1 MTTQTSP
8 DKEPREEGLDPANWE
23 AMRTLAHRMVEDMLE
38 YLQTVR
44 ERPVWKPIPEKTRK
58 AFTESL
64 PKSETSVEAVY
75 EEFREKIL
83 PYPLGNIHP
92 RFWGWVVGSGTPL
105 GMLADMLASGM
116 NPNLAGADHAANVV
130 ERQVI
135 EWCKQ
140 MFEYPGGSSG
150 LLVSGASVAN
160 FVALTV
166 ARNAKAG
173 HDIRSD
179 GLKQGNHQ
187 LVLYASA
194 ETHFSNQRAVEILG
208 LGSDYFRQIP
218 VDDEYRIR
226 VDVLREAIEKD
237 IKQGLKPICVIGNI
251 GTVNTGA
258 IDPLDELA
266 DIAEKYELW
275 YHIDG
280 AFGAWAYLSSE
291 LRPKLHGMSRAD
303 SLAFDLHKW
312 GYQPIEVACV
322 LISDHEAH
330 RTAFAPTAQY
340 IKHAAR
346 GAAAGA
352 NWFQEYGV
360 QQTRGFRALKVWMAF
375 KVHGVDKLGRMIQ
388 QNIDQAKYL
397 AKLVEASPHLQLVAP
412 VPMNIVCFRFTAPE
426 LSNEQQN
433 QLNEELLIRL
443 QESGVAV
450 PSSTTLQGRFAIRCA
465 ITNQRSRRQDFEMLV
480 REVERI
486 GKQLLSE
493 GFG

>member
-1 MTTQTSP
+1 MTHNTPPNTDSN
-8 DKEPREEGLDPANWE
+8 EEGLDPANWE
-23 AMRTLAHRMVEDMLE
+23 AIRTLAHRMVDEMLL

-44 ERPVWKPIPEKTRK
+44 ERPVWKPIPEKTRQ

-64 PKSETSVEAVY
+64 PKPETSVEAVY

-92 RFWGWVVGSGTPL
+92 RFWGWVVGTGTPV

-116 NPNLAGADHAANVV
+116 NPNLAGADHIANVV
-130 ERQVI
+130 ERQVV
-135 EWCKQ
+135 EWFKE
-140 MFEYPGGSSG
+140 MFDYPASSSG

-166 ARNAKAG
+166 ARNAKAEQN
-173 HDIRSD
+173 IRSG
-179 GLKQGNHQ
+179 GLNQGGHQ
-187 LVLYASA
+187 LVLYGSA
-194 ETHFSNQRAVEILG
+194 ETHFSNQRAIEILG
-208 LGSDYFRQIP
+208 LGSNYFRQIP
-218 VDDEYRIR
+218 VDDEYRIK
-226 VDVLREAIEKD
+226 VNLLREAIEKD
-237 IKQGLKPICVIGNI
+237 IRQGLKPICIVGNA

-266 DIAEKYELW
+266 DVANNYKLW

-280 AFGAWAYLSSE
+280 AFGAWAYLSQE
-291 LRPKLHGMSRAD
+291 LRPKLQGMSRAD

-322 LISDHEAH
+322 LIRNSEAH
-330 RTAFAPTAQY
+330 RTTFAPTGAY
-340 IKHAAR
+340 IKHAGR
-346 GAAAGA
+346 GTAAGTD
-352 NWFQEYGV
+352 WFQEYGV

-397 AKLVEASPHLQLVAP
+397 AKLVEASPHLELLAP
-412 VPMNIVCFRFTAPE
+412 VSMNIVCFRFTAPG
-426 LSNEQQN
+426 LSDERLNA
-433 QLNEELLIRL
+433 LNEELLIRL

-450 PSSTTLQGRFAIRCA
+450 PSGTNLGGRFAIRCA
-465 ITNQRSRRQDFEMLV
+465 ITNHRSRRHDFEILV
-480 REVERI
+480 KEVESI
-486 GKQLLSE
+486 GKQLINE
-493 GFG
+493 GFA

>member
-1 MTTQTSP
+1 MTVQKSP
-8 DKEPREEGLDPANWE
+8 DVEHREEDLDPADW
-23 AMRTLAHRMVEDMLE
+23 AVMRTLAHHMVDDMLE

-44 ERPVWKPIPEKTRK
+44 ERPVWKPIPEKTRQ
-58 AFTESL
+58 AFTQSL
-64 PKSETSVEAVY
+64 PKSETAVEAVY
-75 EEFREKIL
+75 KEFREKIL

-116 NPNLAGADHAANVV
+116 NPNLAGADHAANLV

-140 MFEYPGGSSG
+140 MFDYSTGASG
-150 LLVSGASVAN
+150 LLVSGGSIAN

-173 HDIRSD
+173 HSIRSD
-179 GLKQGNHQ
+179 GLKQGNRQ
-187 LVLYASA
+187 LTIYGST
-194 ETHFSNQRAVEILG
+194 ETHFSNQRAAEILG
-208 LGSDYFRQIP
+208 LGGNYFRQLP
-218 VDDEYRIR
+218 VDDEYKVR
-226 VDVLREAIEKD
+226 VDAVRGAIEQD
-237 IKQGLKPICVIGNI
+237 IKQGLKPICIIGNV

-258 IDPLDELA
+258 IDPLDEIA
-266 DIAEKYELW
+266 DIANQYNLW

-280 AFGAWAYLSSE
+280 AFGAWAYLSPE
-291 LRPKLHGMSRAD
+291 LRPKLKGMNRAD

-312 GYQPIEVACV
+312 GFQPIEVACV
-322 LISDHEAH
+322 LIRDSETH
-330 RTAFAPTAQY
+330 RTTFAPTAHY
-340 IKHAAR
+340 IKHATR
-346 GAAAGA
+346 GAAAGS

-360 QQTRGFRALKVWMAF
+360 QQSRQFRALKVWMAF

-426 LSNEQQN
+426 LSDEQQN
-433 QLNEELLIRL
+433 KLNEELLIRL

-450 PSSTTLQGRFAIRCA
+450 PSSTTLRGRFAIRCA
-465 ITNQRSRRQDFEMLV
+465 ITNQRSRRQDFEILV
-480 REVERI
+480 KEVERI
-486 GKQLLSE
+486 GEQLLRE
-493 GFG
+493 GFE